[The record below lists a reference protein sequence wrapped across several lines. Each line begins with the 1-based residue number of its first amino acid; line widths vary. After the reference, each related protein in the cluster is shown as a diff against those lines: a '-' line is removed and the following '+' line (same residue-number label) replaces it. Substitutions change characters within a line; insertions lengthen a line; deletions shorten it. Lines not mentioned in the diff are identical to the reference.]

1 MTKFLALERR
11 NNCTKNKMNNYGV
24 SIQKIMLCFAG
35 GGGVLRISVTGI
47 MKDLLGFEIF
57 DFGVFWVG
65 KFLQVFCLVA

>member
-11 NNCTKNKMNNYGV
+11 KNCTKNKMNMV
-24 SIQKIMLCFAG
+24 SVFKRYCFALQ